1 MERNKKQY
9 SYDGP
14 VLEFDRLL
22 TEHWKATTFASS
34 PSKAKSNL
42 AFRFKKE
49 TNRMAASKITLPG
62 PIKEI
67 S

>member
-1 MERNKKQY
+1 MSEKY
-9 SYDGP
+9 TYDGP
-14 VLEFDRLL
+14 VMKFDTCIKRR
-22 TEHWKATTFASS
+22 WSASTYAQS

-49 TNRMAASKITLPG
+49 NGFTKDTKIILPG
-62 PIKEI
+62 EVKLV